1 MDFIQTELNLGVASI
16 PANNQEWRSPQYD
29 SAWDESPGASQSTC
43 QTVGE
48 QVAQD
53 TKKTAHQHDTEINH
67 WIERY
72 WVRRGINKYWYFRYT
87 WMEGRKLRRKYLGS
101 VISARAKKKKQ
112 AVEEYIRDGLT
123 PDQITTLIDYF
134 STTTETH

>member
-29 SAWDESPGASQSTC
+29 PAWDETPGASQSTC
-43 QTVGE
+43 KTVGE
-48 QVAQD
+48 QVLQN
-53 TKKTAHQHDTEINH
+53 TKKVAPQHDTDINQ
-67 WIERY
+67 WVEKY
-72 WVRRGINKYWYFRYT
+72 WVKRGSQKYWYYRYM
-87 WMEGRKLRRKYLGS
+87 WMEERKLRRKYLGS

-112 AVEEYIRDGLT
+112 TVEEYIRDGLS
-123 PDQITTLIDYF
+123 PDQITTLIDHL